1 MLQKIK
7 QLLSY
12 LGEYKKYAILTPV
25 VMVGEAAMEILIPF
39 LMAKMLTN
47 GVKAQDISSTVR
59 IGVIMI
65 VAALFSLL
73 CGALGGRFS
82 AKAGI
87 GFGKNIRARLFERV
101 QDFSFSNVD
110 RYSTASLI
118 TRLTTDV
125 TNVQNTFMMCV
136 RMLVRAP
143 SMLIGALIMA
153 ITINPKMALVFAVVI
168 PVLAVALGLI
178 ASNAHPRFTQMLER
192 YDKMNAALQENL
204 IAIRVVK
211 AFVREPHEIDKFE
224 LSADEVR
231 KTQVAAEKIVLLNGP
246 VMQLCMYG
254 CILAVLWFGGQMSIL
269 GTFEVGELSGFI
281 SYIGQILMSLMMIT
295 MIFINL
301 IISMASVRRICEVLD
316 EQVDI
321 TDTEANPALTIENG
335 AIEFRNV
342 SFAYNKNSENPNL
355 ENIDLCIRSGETIGI
370 IGGTGSAKST
380 LVQLIPR
387 LYDVTEG
394 SVLVGGH
401 DVREYKLDVL
411 RNQVA
416 MVLQKNVLFSGTIR
430 ENLRWGNPDAT
441 DEQII
446 EACKAAQAHDFITA
460 FPEGYDTELGQGGTN
475 VSGGQKQRL
484 CIARALLKKPKI
496 MILDDSTSAVD
507 TATDS
512 KIRDALKAYHSE
524 ITTIIIAQRISSVA
538 EADRILVMDEGKCN
552 AFDTHE
558 NLLAHNE
565 IYREVY
571 ESQQKGAE

>member
-1 MLQKIK
+1 MFQKIK

-12 LGEYKKYAILTPV
+12 LGEYKKYAIWTPI

-39 LMAKMLTN
+39 LMAQMLTN
-47 GVKAQDISSTVR
+47 GVKAENISYTVK
-59 IGVIMI
+59 IGIVMI

-87 GFGKNIRARLFERV
+87 GFGKNIRAKLFERV

-110 RYSTASLI
+110 HYSTASLV

-136 RMLVRAP
+136 RMLVRSP

-153 ITINPKMALVFAVVI
+153 ITINAKMALVFAVVI
-168 PVLAVALGLI
+168 PILAVALGLI
-178 ASNAHPRFTQMLER
+178 ASNAYPRFNRMLER

-231 KTQVAAEKIVLLNGP
+231 KTQVAAEKVVLLNGP

-295 MIFINL
+295 MIFINV

-321 TDTEANPALTIENG
+321 TDTEADPELTVENG

-342 SFAYNKNSENPNL
+342 SFAYNKDSENPNL
-355 ENIDLCIRSGETIGI
+355 ENINLCIHSGETIGI

-387 LYDVTEG
+387 LYDATEG

-401 DVREYKLDVL
+401 DVREYKLNVL
-411 RNQVA
+411 RDQVA

-441 DEQII
+441 DEQLV

-460 FPEGYDTELGQGGTN
+460 FPDGYDTELGQGGTN

-484 CIARALLKKPKI
+484 CIARALLKQPKI

-512 KIRDALKAYHSE
+512 KIRDALAAYHSN

>member
-1 MLQKIK
+1 MFRKFK

-12 LGEYKKYAILTPV
+12 LGEYKKYAILTPL

-39 LMAKMLTN
+39 LMAQMITHGVEAENISYTVKM
-47 GVKAQDISSTVR
+47 
-59 IGVIMI
+59 GVIMI
-65 VAALFSLL
+65 IASVFSLF

-87 GFGKNIRARLFERV
+87 GFGKNIRAKLFERV
-101 QDFSFSNVD
+101 QDFSFANVD
-110 RYSTASLI
+110 RYSTASLV

-125 TNVQNTFMMCV
+125 TNVQNTFMMCT
-136 RMLVRAP
+136 RMLVRSP

-153 ITINPKMALVFAVVI
+153 IAINPTMALVFAVVI
-168 PVLAVALGLI
+168 PILGVALALI
-178 ASNAHPRFTQMLER
+178 ASSSYPRFTKMLER

-211 AFVREPHEIDKFE
+211 AFVRERHEIDKFE

-254 CILAVLWFGGQMSIL
+254 CILSVLWFGGRMSIL
-269 GTFEVGELSGFI
+269 GSFELGELSGFI

-295 MIFINL
+295 MIFISL

-321 TDTEANPALTIENG
+321 TDTGADPALTVADG
-335 AIEFRNV
+335 SVEFRGV
-342 SFAYNKNSENPNL
+342 SFSYNKESENPNL
-355 ENIDLCIRSGETIGI
+355 EDINLSIRSGETIGI

-394 SVLVGGH
+394 SVLVGGR
-401 DVREYKLDVL
+401 DVRDYKLSTL
-411 RNQVA
+411 RDEMA

-460 FPEGYDTELGQGGTN
+460 FPDGYDTELGQGGTN

-512 KIRDALKAYHSE
+512 KIRDALKAYHSD

-538 EADRILVMDEGKCN
+538 EADRILVMDEGRCN

-558 NLLAHNE
+558 NLLRDNA